1 MDEFT
6 KTFIG
11 IYKQA
16 YEKTLTQLEAME
28 KINSMLINELYEY
41 RRAYKDLLE
50 MYEQLQQNS

>member
-6 KTFIG
+6 KTFIK

-50 MYEQLQQNS
+50 MYEQLHQNS